1 MEKPIKIL
9 MVTESFR
16 IGGKERRLLELLK
29 GLRNYPSIECHVV
42 LLKDLVQYQG
52 VDELPYKVTVLRR
65 IIKKD
70 PTIAFRLRKLI
81 TLYQPDIIHTWGGMA
96 SVYAIP
102 LGKMMGIKTVNG
114 MVTNSTRLK
123 LFSENWNRSRLTFPF
138 SDVVL
143 SNSKAG
149 LRAYGVNGN
158 KGKVVYN
165 GFNPDRL
172 GNLAPAQEVRQQFG
186 LATPYII
193 GMVGALH
200 DRKDFFTFIKAA
212 RRVLSVRTDT
222 TFVIVGDGPN
232 FEICKQLA
240 GNEFN
245 QGIRFLG
252 KQSDVESIVNT
263 FAIGVLATNQ
273 RIHGEGISNS
283 IMEYMALGKP
293 VIATEGGGNGEI
305 VLNGETG
312 YLVREFSATELAD
325 KINYLLGYPE
335 LSAKMG
341 QRGRERVER
350 FFSIDQMVEGT
361 LEVYRGLVK
370 G

>member
-1 MEKPIKIL
+1 

-29 GLRNYPSIECHVV
+29 GLSTNPAIDCRVV
-42 LLKDLVQYQG
+42 LLKDLVQYSGLDQ
-52 VDELPYKVTVLRR
+52 LPYKVSVLPRKIR
-65 IIKKD
+65 KD
-70 PTIAFRLRKLI
+70 PTVALELRKI
-81 TLYQPDIIHTWGGMA
+81 IKDYRPDIIHTWGGMA

-102 LGKMMGIKTVNG
+102 MGKLMGVKTVNG
-114 MVTNSTRLK
+114 MVTNSTRLR
-123 LFSENWNRSRLTFPF
+123 LLTENWNRSRLTFPF

-149 LRAYGVNGN
+149 LRAYGVNGH

-172 GNLAPAQEVRQQFG
+172 GRIVPEADVRQQFG
-186 LATPYII
+186 IETPYII
-193 GMVGALH
+193 GMVGALQN
-200 DRKDFFTFIKAA
+200 RKDFYTYIKAA
-212 RRVLSVRTDT
+212 RRVLATRKDT

-232 FEICKQLA
+232 SDKCRQLA
-240 GNEFN
+240 GEDYDG
-245 QGIRFLG
+245 GIRFLG

-263 FAIGVLATNQ
+263 FTIGVLATNQ
-273 RIHGEGISNS
+273 RVHGEGISNS

-312 YLVREFSATELAD
+312 YLVQEFSSSELAN
-325 KINYLLGYPE
+325 KINFLLGYPE
-335 LSAKMG
+335 LAAKMG

-350 FFSIDQMVEGT
+350 YFSIGQMVEGT
-361 LEVYRGLVK
+361 LEVYRGLF
-370 G
+370 

>member
-1 MEKPIKIL
+1 

-29 GLRNYPSIECHVV
+29 GFRNHPAIDCQVV

-52 VDELPYKVTVLRR
+52 LDELPYKVTVLKRK
-65 IIKKD
+65 IKKD
-70 PTIAFRLRKLI
+70 PTIALRLRKLI

-96 SVYAIP
+96 SVYAVP

-123 LFSENWNRSRLTFPF
+123 YFSENWNRSRLTFPF

-143 SNSKAG
+143 ANSKAG
-149 LRAYGVNGN
+149 LRAYGVNGH

-172 GNLAPAQEVRQQFG
+172 GRLVPEADVRLQLG
-186 LATPYII
+186 LDTPNII

-200 DRKDFFTFIKAA
+200 DRKDFFTFIRAA
-212 RRVLSVRTDT
+212 RRVLAARKDT

-232 FEICKQLA
+232 LEKCKQLA
-240 GNEFN
+240 GEEYNR
-245 QGIRFLG
+245 GIRFLG
-252 KQSDVESIVNT
+252 KQTDVESIVNT
-263 FAIGVLATNQ
+263 FTIGVLATNQ

-335 LSAKMG
+335 LASKMG

-350 FFSIDQMVEGT
+350 YFSINQMVEGT
-361 LEVYRGLVK
+361 LEVYRGLIGYKAV
-370 G
+370 GL